1 MHNILF
7 YFLLFIIYAFIGWCL
22 EVIYC
27 YYCTGKIINRGFL
40 IGPYCPIYGVGCVL
54 IIILLKRYSSDVLA
68 LFIMSIVIC
77 SVLEYLTSY
86 ILEKLFKTRWWNYS
100 NRKFNINGRI
110 CLETMIPFGVG
121 GVIIMKVVNPFIVGL
136 LNKLNDN
143 MLFIVGVVILILFL
157 ADNIISFSVVSKIKV
172 SASKLK
178 SDSTEE
184 ITEIV
189 KKKLIEH
196 SMFARRLIKSFPNIK
211 ILKRNYR
218 KGRKK

>member
-27 YYCTGKIINRGFL
+27 YYHTGKIINRGFL

>member
-27 YYCTGKIINRGFL
+27 YYHTGKIINRGFL

-143 MLFIVGVVILILFL
+143 MLFILGIVILILFL

>member
-27 YYCTGKIINRGFL
+27 YYRTGKIINRGFL

>member
-27 YYCTGKIINRGFL
+27 YYRTGKIINRGFL

-211 ILKRNYR
+211 ILKRNYM

>member
-27 YYCTGKIINRGFL
+27 YYHTGKIINRGFL

-143 MLFIVGVVILILFL
+143 MLFIVGGVILILFL
-157 ADNIISFSVVSKIKV
+157 IDNIISFSVVSKIKV

>member
-27 YYCTGKIINRGFL
+27 YYRTGKIINRGFL

-143 MLFIVGVVILILFL
+143 MLFILGIVILILFL
-157 ADNIISFSVVSKIKV
+157 VDNIISFSVVSKIKV